1 MGFLQQQ
8 SPQGGR
14 SHQQQA
20 MEKQGAEDGVQGL
33 VVRLR
38 KIVDSYL
45 SLGQPDTAVHW
56 ADKLVSL
63 GQGLNQQQHLLVA
76 EDVHRLGRG
85 LLATRQPHRA
95 AHLVRSSGLHTK
107 HLGCCHVA
115 TMALYQ
121 VRLGK
126 KYLYYTTI
134 FRQARWR
141 RPWLCWRR
149 QSLCSKRRNWQRGG
163 EI

>member
-85 LLATRQPHRA
+85 LLATRQTHRA

-121 VRLGK
+121 VR
-126 KYLYYTTI
+126 
-134 FRQARWR
+134 R
-141 RPWLCWRR
+141 
-149 QSLCSKRRNWQRGG
+149 
-163 EI
+163 EIVHNKFIC